1 MIKGIGI
8 DITEIERWKN
18 KKTLQKLFTKQEVLW
33 AKENYIN
40 YSIMWCIKEATVKA
54 IGTGFQK
61 NTMWKDIEIVNI
73 DGKYEI
79 HFSAAARQ
87 TCHITAEDQFHID
100 VTRNSMSVI
109 SQVIWTDTHFA

>member
-18 KKTLQKLFTKQEVLW
+18 KKILQKLFTEQEVMW
-33 AKENYIN
+33 AKESYIN
-40 YSIMWCIKEATVKA
+40 YSIMWCIKEASVKA
-54 IGTGFQK
+54 LGTGFQK

-79 HFSAAARQ
+79 HFSTAAKHK
-87 TCHITAEDQFHID
+87 CHIKAKDQFHID
-100 VTRNSMSVI
+100 VTRNDTSVI
-109 SQVIWTDTHFA
+109 AHVIWTNTHLV